1 LGIILKQSIKGS
13 VYSYFGILIGFI
25 NVAILFPILL
35 STKEVGLI
43 NILITYSILFAQF
56 SSLGLAN
63 IITRLFPYFRDKN
76 NKNNG
81 FLFLILSIAL
91 VGFVIGTSVFILISP
106 TLISEHKTQSPLFVE
121 YIYYIIPLMFFL
133 LLFNVLDT
141 YNKVLYNATFGVFLK
156 DIVLRLL
163 NLSVILAYFFKL
175 ISFEKFVLFYI
186 LTNGIIVFLLIILLI
201 IKKEFYLFPKF
212 KFIDKKLRNSII
224 SVGAFGIIAGL
235 SGIAIA
241 NIDKVMINIDINLG
255 LSYTGVYSI
264 AFFYGSI
271 IIKPSLAV
279 KKISS
284 VLIAD
289 AWKNNDTKKISE
301 IYNKSSINLFI
312 VGVYLFLGIWCNI
325 HNVFKILPQEYT
337 AGKYVILFIAL
348 ANLVEML
355 AGVSGPIMGNSK
367 YYKTL
372 SFFMVFLVF
381 LLIISNYFLIPLYGI
396 TGAGLASFL
405 SYCIFVLLRH
415 IFLLK
420 KYKFQP
426 IKIGHLYVLLL
437 GVFVMIVLE
446 YAIPKANSFVL
457 DIAVRGTI
465 ITIIFGV
472 GILVLNISADIN
484 EKFNKL
490 KHKLLKK

>member
-1 LGIILKQSIKGS
+1 LGIILKQSIKGTI
-13 VYSYFGILIGFI
+13 YSYLGILIGFI
-25 NVAILFPILL
+25 NVAVLFPILL

-63 IITRLFPYFRDKN
+63 IITRLFPYFRDKQN
-76 NKNNG
+76 NNNG
-81 FLFLILSIAL
+81 FLFLILSIAF
-91 VGFVIGTSVFILISP
+91 VGFIIGTSVFILISP
-106 TLISEHKTQSPLFVE
+106 TLINEHKTQSPLFVE

-133 LLFNVLDT
+133 LFFNVLDA
-141 YNKVLYNATFGVFLK
+141 YNKVLYNATFGIFLK

-163 NLSVILAYFFKL
+163 NLAVILAYFFKL

-186 LTNGIIVFLLIILLI
+186 LTNGIIVFLLILLLN
-201 IKKEFYLFPKF
+201 IKKEFYLLPKF

-224 SVGAFGIIAGL
+224 SVGIFGIITGL
-235 SGIAIA
+235 SGIVIA
-241 NIDKVMINIDINLG
+241 NIDKLMINIDRNLG
-255 LSYTGVYSI
+255 LSFTGVYSI

-325 HNVFKILPQEYT
+325 HNVFKILPEEYE
-337 AGKYVILFIAL
+337 AGKYVIFFIAF
-348 ANLVEML
+348 ANLVEMF
-355 AGVSGPIMGNSK
+355 AGVSGTIMGNSK

-372 SFFMVFLVF
+372 SFFMIILVF
-381 LLIISNYFLIPLYGI
+381 LLIISNYILIPLYGI
-396 TGAGLASFL
+396 TGAALASFL
-405 SYCIFVLLRH
+405 SYCVFVALRYF
-415 IFLLK
+415 FLLN

-446 YAIPKANSFVL
+446 YTIPKANYFIL
-457 DIAVRGTI
+457 DIAIRGAV

-472 GILVLNISADIN
+472 GVVLLNVSDDIN
-484 EKFNKL
+484 KKINNL